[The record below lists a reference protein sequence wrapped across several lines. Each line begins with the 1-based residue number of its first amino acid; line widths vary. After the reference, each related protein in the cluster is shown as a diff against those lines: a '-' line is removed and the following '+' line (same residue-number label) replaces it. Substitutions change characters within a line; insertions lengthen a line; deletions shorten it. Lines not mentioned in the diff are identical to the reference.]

1 MANWKKVLVSGSSI
15 EIASITSSATPT
27 VGTIGSNYVTMIDPT
42 TGYVSK
48 ITSGNFQASL
58 GAYAYTASAVSGT
71 PIVIGS
77 ADVLNISG
85 SGGLTTTISTISGG
99 ARINV
104 SANTGNGLAVS
115 ANTIF
120 LDTASSH
127 FSNGTKAAIFQAGN
141 FVDSS
146 EIDFTVTAGASTT
159 AALIAGSIAN
169 SKLTNSSIY
178 VTAGNGLTGDGNV
191 SLGGTAS
198 LAVGAGTGITVNAN
212 DVALKNAGSLTN
224 NTITKW
230 DSGNGQLVNSG
241 LTDDG
246 TALNIAR
253 NTGVTGWLNVTGAI
267 TGSAV
272 SSSGTI
278 NGGSIVSAAGVTAA
292 TNILSTAGNITAQ
305 SGYVQAGSPSPAGP
319 GTPGTVQ
326 GQIGY
331 FNTLTVSGNGGIG
344 GNLSVTGDLSVAG
357 TASFTNSTSLLIAD
371 KFALLASGSTSLTDG
386 GIIIQNAAG
395 GIGTAFYLEA
405 GTAGSTGT
413 YGRFA
418 VTSSLA
424 ANASSAN
431 IDEFIVTVKSST
443 GIPSIDPTYG
453 GSTSGYGNMYINSS
467 NGDIFIY
474 S

>member
-1 MANWKKVLVSGSSI
+1 
-15 EIASITSSATPT
+15 
-27 VGTIGSNYVTMIDPT
+27 MIDPT
-42 TGYVSK
+42 TGYISK

-99 ARINV
+99 ARINI

-198 LAVGAGTGITVNAN
+198 LAVGAGSGITVNAN

-224 NTITKW
+224 NVHTKW
-230 DSGNGQLVNSG
+230 DSGNTQLTNSIIS
-241 LTDDG
+241 DDG
-246 TALNIAR
+246 TTATVSGFLNASRI
-253 NTGVTGWLNVTGAI
+253 TSIGAI

-431 IDEFIVTVKSST
+431 IDEFIVTAKSST
-443 GIPSIDPTYG
+443 GAPAANPTYG
-453 GSTSGYGNMYINSS
+453 GSTNGYGNIYVNSS